1 MMKLTKAEKR
11 VLFYA
16 LANYQGLEEPREEHL
31 TEVESCA
38 LNTVFKKLR
47 MEVRGF

>member
-1 MMKLTKAEKR
+1 MKLTEVEKR

-31 TEVESCA
+31 TKSESCA
-38 LNTVFKKLR
+38 MNTAFRKLR